1 MTAPTPD
8 ARGLIER
15 ARSVAVGMRI
25 RGERVPADMLEDLA
39 AALEAATT
47 PPPAA
52 TCERCHGTGETLG
65 YAVGT
70 KRDYK
75 EKVPCDCKPP
85 AATGNEAL
93 LARMHDVDLR
103 LNCSSHLADHAMID
117 VLREAAAALR
127 QRGEEL
133 AALLRDAKDVQQ
145 KWCDES
151 NRVIRLEEQLERAR
165 DYGRRWHEAAL
176 GRSGEIDTLKAR
188 VTELEAAL
196 SAATARAEEAEAD
209 LLSHLSTGRCVLIY
223 SQKDLDAATDAKRE
237 ACAKV
242 CDGIA
247 EKCEFVDS
255 EASAEY
261 ISGARDCAAA
271 IRARQARG

>member
-1 MTAPTPD
+1 MTA
-8 ARGLIER
+8 
-15 ARSVAVGMRI
+15 
-25 RGERVPADMLEDLA
+25 
-39 AALEAATT
+39 

-52 TCERCHGTGETLG
+52 TGDETHCPNCEGPARIRPKDTSPGFTI
-65 YAVGT
+65 
-70 KRDYK
+70 
-75 EKVPCDCKPP
+75 PCDCV
-85 AATGNEAL
+85 TN
-93 LARMHDVDLR
+93 ART
-103 LNCSSHLADHAMID
+103 AMD
-117 VLREAAAALR
+117 RFR
-127 QRGEEL
+127 QRGEDL

-151 NRVIRLEEQLERAR
+151 NRAIRIEEQLERAR

>member
-1 MTAPTPD
+1 M
-8 ARGLIER
+8 
-15 ARSVAVGMRI
+15 
-25 RGERVPADMLEDLA
+25 
-39 AALEAATT
+39 TT

-52 TCERCHGTGETLG
+52 TGDEELLNSATRFMCDGGLEYCEDMVE
-65 YAVGT
+65 
-70 KRDYK
+70 
-75 EKVPCDCKPP
+75 
-85 AATGNEAL
+85 
-93 LARMHDVDLR
+93 R
-103 LNCSSHLADHAMID
+103 L
-117 VLREAAAALR
+117 AAALR

-133 AALLRDAKDVQQ
+133 AAANARADA
-145 KWCDES
+145 EF
-151 NRVIRLEEQLERAR
+151 ERATR
-165 DYGRRWHEAAL
+165 FRTFNEVRRKVAL
-176 GRSGEIDTLKAR
+176 KKR
-188 VTELEAAL
+188 VEELEAAL